1 MGKSLAIGGRELPS
15 HLDKA
20 ERGPEPQ
27 EDTRIGLC
35 VFGTGRKAYAW
46 TRDVHAFSKAN

>member
-1 MGKSLAIGGRELPS
+1 MGRSLARGVRELPS
-15 HLDKA
+15 YLDKA
-20 ERGPEPQ
+20 ERGPEPH

-46 TRDVHAFSKAN
+46 TRDVHALSKAN